1 VKSNSTIFGL
11 NNYAVKI
18 FKYSILVFALS
29 LVVLSCKKEAV
40 EIVDPIVQSNVS
52 EQGSNDE
59 SARDEYDRSVDDVFF
74 ALEKTSFG
82 SRSTDSTVILPCGVI
97 RIDTTGG
104 VYKIV
109 YGKNCGKR
117 VLSGSISATLIASNK
132 KWQDTGAVV
141 RLDYSNY
148 TVKFDANGQTLI
160 FNGSLFVTNVNGGL
174 IYETVLFGKTIVHG
188 VRGNIKV
195 TFDNGKTRDW
205 HVYKKRTYST
215 PTKKTADITL
225 ELSADSAG
233 NIAEIGTNK
242 AGDQFITTIP
252 VPYVMENC
260 NTSGTFTGPFVMTR
274 GKLTYTVGPNSL
286 TAEPG
291 YALVSGVIT
300 PRNDCNSTGYK
311 LTWNIT
317 GITTEKFQYY

>member
-1 VKSNSTIFGL
+1 MKTL
-11 NNYAVKI
+11 
-18 FKYSILVFALS
+18 KYFAFFCSLILALQ
-29 LVVLSCKKEAV
+29 SCKKDE
-40 EIVDPIVQSNVS
+40 VDPIVESNIA

-59 SARDEYDRSVDDVFF
+59 SARDEYDRSIDDVFT

-109 YGKNCGKR
+109 YGANCGRK
-117 VLSGSISATLIASNK
+117 VLSGSISATRIPSNG
-132 KWQDTGAVV
+132 KWRDVGSVI

-160 FNGSLFVTNVNGGL
+160 FNGSLYVTNVNGGL
-174 IYETVLFGKTIVHG
+174 VYETILLGSTIIHK
-188 VRGNIKV
+188 VRGNLMV
-195 TFDNGKTRDW
+195 TFDNGKTRQW
-205 HVYKKRTYST
+205 SIYKKRTYAAPGKSI
-215 PTKKTADITL
+215 ANLTL
-225 ELSADSAG
+225 ELSADSTG

-242 AGDQFITTIP
+242 AGQQFITTIP
-252 VPYVMENC
+252 NPFVMQNC
-260 NTSGTFTGPFVMTR
+260 NTSGAWTGPFIMTR
-274 GKLTYTVGPNSL
+274 GKLTYTVAPNSL

-291 YALVSGVIT
+291 FALVSGVIT

-311 LTWNIT
+311 LTWVI
-317 GITTEKFQYY
+317 GGTTTTKFQYY